1 MKRLALLV
9 VVLLALVSALPAM
22 AQNAN
27 DLITLNDASPVI
39 DVVITL
45 PPDTTGTIALDFS
58 GAAITLTDGS
68 GSAVFTAADP
78 RLHGLQLNIAPNS
91 GSHTLRV
98 ERLLGVTN
106 ASVRVVSLPELT
118 QSGLTQLV
126 TAPALQLNQEVSLP
140 LSTDRPGDMVAVS
153 IPAETTG
160 VITATFPGVSAITQL
175 VDEGGL
181 VMAQSNGAH
190 VDGLNFVIDSGNYQ
204 FTLLGSNL
212 TTPMVAGVRAVSAA
226 EAGFIVLASPVSA
239 AAVADTT
246 APAAPSAATCTAT
259 VSASSL
265 NLRSGPGTG
274 YTILGYGYRGQVYTV
289 GGQNPE
295 NNWMVVGTDFG
306 SAWVSRSFLQ
316 TQGECTQLTV
326 FNIPLKDAV
335 PAQIVFAAPA
345 QSAQQVI
352 VAPAQSAGGTFNGE
366 YEGGEHEG
374 GDDDGGEHEDG
385 DD

>member
-1 MKRLALLV
+1 MKRLALFV

-27 DLITLNDASPVI
+27 DLITLNDASPAI

-58 GAAITLTDGS
+58 GAAVTLTDGS

-91 GSHTLRV
+91 GSHTLHV
-98 ERLLGVTN
+98 ERLLGVAN
-106 ASVRVVSLPELT
+106 ASMRVVSLPELT

-140 LSTDRPGDMVAVS
+140 LSTDRPGDTVAVS

-212 TTPMVAGVRAVSAA
+212 TAPMVAGVRAVSAA

-295 NNWMVVGTDFG
+295 NNWVVVGTDFG
-306 SAWVSRSFLQ
+306 SAWVSRNFIQ

-326 FNIPLKDAV
+326 FNVPLKDAV
-335 PAQIVFAAPA
+335 PAQIVFAAPD

-352 VAPAQSAGGTFNGE
+352 GAPAQSAGGTFNGE
-366 YEGGEHEG
+366 HE
-374 GDDDGGEHEDG
+374 DDEHEDG